1 MISNYRRNDMAFLEQ
16 VEHLQNLIEQL
27 GDIEKESIETSMELI
42 NQSINQKICS
52 S

>member
-1 MISNYRRNDMAFLEQ
+1 MAFLEQ

-42 NQSINQKICS
+42 NQSKNLQQLAFEHLW
-52 S
+52 